1 MKQGDPVALRAA
13 TRALSP
19 ILLLV
24 GAGALARDEA
34 GADFAAGVLFALAF
48 VAHALIGPRRATL
61 FIADGKVPPTL
72 IDALKSD
79 GIDIAPYGQVTAALS
94 ALPPDAIVCDIVYTP
109 RRTALLHAAAA
120 RGTGRSARRSACSS
134 SPTR

>member
-19 ILLLV
+19 ILFLV

-48 VAHALIGPRRATL
+48 VAHALIFGVAAARRA
-61 FIADGKVPPTL
+61 APQPMWR
-72 IDALKSD
+72 AL
-79 GIDIAPYGQVTAALS
+79 GALAIVALALAACAPDWPYAARLAACATAALCTFAVTLAFL
-94 ALPPDAIVCDIVYTP
+94 AL
-109 RRTALLHAAAA
+109 
-120 RGTGRSARRSACSS
+120 SS
-134 SPTR
+134 RASFLREEDW